1 MYFQTLDSK
10 GECLGYYADNELYYQ
25 DLPEN
30 ADKTWYY
37 SPSLRERHI
46 EYARIY
52 SGGLTLAAA
61 CPEEL
66 RPAWGNIT
74 KRLHAFLKSFQTA
87 KINLTE
93 TCIYNLI
100 PEFFL
105 YELCDAKNEITKHI
119 LSSHKRPLNH
129 DLMVDVIKMLLDI
142 KQQRLNIDIEP
153 IMTKLVSVRG
163 KNFVKKLNGVD
174 WVCDYNPFGT
184 VTGRLT
190 TVPKTFPI
198 LTLHR
203 DFRGCLH
210 PQNDWFLELDYNAAE
225 VRTLLGLSGTPQPAG
240 DIHEWNI
247 QNIYGGKIDRPQAKQ
262 KIFEWLYSHRKN
274 KKAETFYDKNLVKE
288 KYWNGH
294 DVHTEFG
301 RDIKGVDNHHAL
313 NYIIQSTTSDLV
325 LSKAVEIHSRLQEEE
340 SNIAFMMH
348 DSIVIDLKHG
358 ERQIIPE
365 LMKIFSATPFGEYKV
380 NMALGKHF
388 GDMKGLNLNGS

>member
-1 MYFQTLDSK
+1 MYFQTLDNK
-10 GECLGYYADNELYYQ
+10 GECLGYYANNELYYQ
-25 DLPEN
+25 DLPQN
-30 ADKTWYY
+30 ADKTWCY
-37 SPSLRERHI
+37 SPSLKERHI

-52 SGGLTLAAA
+52 SGGLTLAEAS
-61 CPEEL
+61 PEDF
-66 RPAWGNIT
+66 RPTWGKIT
-74 KRLHAFLKSFQTA
+74 NRLHAFLKSFRAA
-87 KINLTE
+87 KINLSE

-105 YELCDAKNEITKHI
+105 YELCDAKNKITEHT
-119 LSSHKRPLNH
+119 LDNHARPLNH
-129 DLMVDVIKMLLDI
+129 DFMVDVIKMLSDI
-142 KQQRLNIDIEP
+142 KESPLNINIEP
-153 IMTKLVSVRG
+153 IMTKLVTVRG
-163 KNFVKKLNGVD
+163 KNFLNKLQGID
-174 WVCDYNPFGT
+174 RVCDYNPFGT

-190 TVPKTFPI
+190 TAPKTFPI

-225 VRTLLGLSGTPQPAG
+225 VRTLLGLSGTPQPEG

-247 QNIYGGKIDRPQAKQ
+247 KNIYGGKLDRPQAKQ
-262 KIFEWLYSHRKN
+262 KIFEWLYSQRKN
-274 KKAETFYDKNLVKE
+274 KKAEAFYNKNLVKE

-325 LSKAVEIHSRLQEEE
+325 LNKAVEIHNRLLKKE
-340 SNIAFMMH
+340 SSIAFMMH
-348 DSIVIDLKHG
+348 DSIVVDLKHG

-365 LMKIFSATPFGEYKV
+365 LMKIFGTTPFGDYKV
-380 NMALGKHF
+380 NVALGKHF
-388 GDMKGLNLNGS
+388 GDMKDLNLQ

>member
-10 GECLGYYADNELYYQ
+10 GECLGYYADKEIHYREL
-25 DLPEN
+25 PPG

-37 SPSLRERHI
+37 SPYLKGRHV

-52 SGGLTLAAA
+52 SGGLTLTEA
-61 CPEEL
+61 CPEIHKDEWDKVTRRL
-66 RPAWGNIT
+66 R
-74 KRLHAFLKSFQTA
+74 AFLKSFQTA
-87 KINLTE
+87 QINLDE

-105 YELCDAKNEITKHI
+105 YELCDIKDRITQHI
-119 LSSHKRPLNH
+119 LMNQKRPLNH
-129 DLMVDVIKMLLDI
+129 DLMVDVIKMLADL
-142 KQQRLNIDIEP
+142 KEQPLNIDIDP
-153 IMTKLVSVRG
+153 IKTKLVSVKG
-163 KNFVKKLNGVD
+163 KNFATKLRQID
-174 WVCDYNPFGT
+174 RVCDYNPFGT

-190 TVPKTFPI
+190 TNPKTFPI

-225 VRTLLGLSGTPQPAG
+225 VRTLLGLSGTPQPEG

-247 QNIYGGKIDRPQAKQ
+247 KNIYNGTLDRSEAKQ
-262 KIFEWLYSHRKN
+262 KIFEWLYSQRQNDKAAAFYN
-274 KKAETFYDKNLVKE
+274 KSHVKE
-288 KYWNGH
+288 KYWNGR
-294 DVHTEFG
+294 DVQTEFG
-301 RDIKGVDNHHAL
+301 REIKGVDNHHAL

-380 NMALGKHF
+380 NIALGKHF

>member
-1 MYFQTLDSK
+1 LYFQTLDNK
-10 GECLGYYADNELYYQ
+10 GECLGYYANNELYYQ

-37 SPSLRERHI
+37 SPSLKDRHV

-52 SGGLTLAAA
+52 SGGVTLAAA
-61 CPEEL
+61 CPEEFKPTWDKITNRL
-66 RPAWGNIT
+66 R
-74 KRLHAFLKSFQTA
+74 AFLKSFQA
-87 KINLTE
+87 SKVNLDE

-105 YELCDAKNEITKHI
+105 YELCAAKNKITEHV
-119 LSSHKRPLNH
+119 LNNNPRPLNH
-129 DLMVDVIKMLLDI
+129 DFMVDVIKMLSEI
-142 KQQRLNIDIEP
+142 KEQPLNIDIEP
-153 IMTKLVSVRG
+153 IMTKLVTVRG
-163 KNFVKKLNGVD
+163 KNFVNKLREVN
-174 WVCDYNPFGT
+174 WICDYNPFGT

-190 TVPKTFPI
+190 TMPKTFPI

-225 VRTLLGLSGTPQPAG
+225 VRTLLGLSGTPQPEG

-247 QNIYGGKIDRPQAKQ
+247 KNIYDGKLDRPSAKQ

-274 KKAETFYDKNLVKE
+274 KKAEAFYDKNLVKE
-288 KYWNGH
+288 KYWNGYNI
-294 DVHTEFG
+294 HTELG

-325 LSKAVEIHSRLQEEE
+325 LSKAVEIHNHLRDKE
-340 SNIAFMMH
+340 SNVAFMMH
-348 DSIVIDLKHG
+348 DSIVIDLKHE
-358 ERQIIPE
+358 ERHTIPD
-365 LMKIFSATPFGEYKV
+365 LMKIFSTTPFGDYKV
-380 NMALGKHF
+380 NTALGKNF
-388 GDMKGLNLNGS
+388 GDMKGLNINGS

>member
-1 MYFQTLDSK
+1 LYFQTLDSK
-10 GECLGYYADNELYYQ
+10 GECLGYYADKEIHYQEL
-25 DLPEN
+25 PPG

-37 SPSLRERHI
+37 SPYLKGRHV

-52 SGGLTLAAA
+52 SGGLTLTEA
-61 CPEEL
+61 CPEIHKDEWDKVTRRL
-66 RPAWGNIT
+66 R
-74 KRLHAFLKSFQTA
+74 AFLKSFQTVQ
-87 KINLTE
+87 INLDE

-105 YELCDAKNEITKHI
+105 YELCDIKNRITQHI
-119 LSSHKRPLNH
+119 LMNQKRPLNH
-129 DLMVDVIKMLLDI
+129 DLMVDVIKMLADL
-142 KQQRLNIDIEP
+142 KEQPLNIDIDP
-153 IMTKLVSVRG
+153 IKTKLVSVKG
-163 KNFVKKLNGVD
+163 KNFATKLRQID
-174 WVCDYNPFGT
+174 RVCDYNPFGT

-190 TVPKTFPI
+190 TNPKTFPI

-225 VRTLLGLSGTPQPAG
+225 VRTLLGLSGTPQPEG

-247 QNIYGGKIDRPQAKQ
+247 KNIYNGTLDRSEAKQ
-262 KIFEWLYSHRKN
+262 KIFEWLYSQRQNDKAAAFYNKN
-274 KKAETFYDKNLVKE
+274 HVKE
-288 KYWNGH
+288 KYWNGC
-294 DVHTEFG
+294 DVQTEFG
-301 RDIKGVDNHHAL
+301 REIKGVDDHHAL

-325 LSKAVEIHSRLQEEE
+325 LSKAVEIHNRLQEKE

-380 NMALGKHF
+380 NVALGKHF
-388 GDMKGLNLNGS
+388 GDMKGLKL

>member
-1 MYFQTLDSK
+1 MYFQTLDNK
-10 GECLGYYADNELYYQ
+10 GECLGYYANNELYYQ

-37 SPSLRERHI
+37 SPSLKDRHV

-52 SGGLTLAAA
+52 SGGLTLIEA
-61 CPEEL
+61 CPEEFK
-66 RPAWGNIT
+66 PAWDKIT
-74 KRLHAFLKSFQTA
+74 NRLRAFLKSFQA
-87 KINLTE
+87 SKINLDE

-105 YELCDAKNEITKHI
+105 YELCAAKNKITEHV
-119 LSSHKRPLNH
+119 LSNNPRPLNH
-129 DLMVDVIKMLLDI
+129 NFMVDVIKMLSEI
-142 KQQRLNIDIEP
+142 KEQPLNIDIRP
-153 IMTKLVSVRG
+153 IMTKLVTVRG
-163 KNFVKKLNGVD
+163 KNFVNKLQEVD
-174 WVCDYNPFGT
+174 WICDYNPFGT

-190 TVPKTFPI
+190 TMPKTFPI

-225 VRTLLGLSGTPQPAG
+225 VRTLLGLSGTPQPEG

-247 QNIYGGKIDRPQAKQ
+247 KNIYAGKLDRASAKQ

-274 KKAETFYDKNLVKE
+274 KKAEVFYDKNLVKE
-288 KYWNGH
+288 KYWNGYNI
-294 DVHTEFG
+294 HTEFG

-325 LSKAVEIHSRLQEEE
+325 LSKAAEIHNHMREKE
-340 SNIAFMMH
+340 SNVAFMMH
-348 DSIVIDLKHG
+348 DSIVIDLKHE
-358 ERQIIPE
+358 ERHAIPD
-365 LMKIFSATPFGEYKV
+365 LMKVFSTTPFGDYKV
-380 NMALGKHF
+380 NVTLGKNF
-388 GDMKGLNLNGS
+388 GDMKDLNINGS